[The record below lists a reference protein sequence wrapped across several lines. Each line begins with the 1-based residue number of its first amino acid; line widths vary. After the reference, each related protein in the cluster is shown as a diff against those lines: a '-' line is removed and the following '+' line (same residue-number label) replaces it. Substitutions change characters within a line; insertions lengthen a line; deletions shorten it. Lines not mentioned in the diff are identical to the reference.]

1 VKVGVS
7 VQVPR
12 PGISASHLRR
22 IVRHVMRREGA
33 PKRSE
38 ISVAL
43 VNDAAV
49 RWLNRRHLGKDRA
62 TDVLAFPLHETA
74 KAGRRIPKVGRRAQ
88 LGEVVVSVDRARIQ
102 AGDAGHRVRTEVALL
117 ATHGV
122 LHLLGYDDRSRRG
135 TERMMR
141 RARTLLA
148 EAGEKVKG

>member
-1 VKVGVS
+1 VKVAVS
-7 VQVPR
+7 VQVKR
-12 PGISASHLRR
+12 PGISATRLRS

-33 PKRSE
+33 PKKSE

-43 VNDAAV
+43 VNDPAI

-62 TDVLAFPLHETA
+62 TDVLAFPLHEAA
-74 KAGRRIPKVGRRAQ
+74 KTGRKIPRVGRRDQ
-88 LGEVVVSVDRARIQ
+88 IGEVVISVDRARIQ

-117 ATHGV
+117 VTHGV
-122 LHLLGYDDRSRRG
+122 LHLLGYDDHSRHG

-148 EAGEKVKG
+148 EAGEKVRG